1 MRCLT
6 LGSLAVAC
14 VIGCGTTALAQ
25 PSTLGMVTIVLVEGS
40 LEPGASSELPPAAAK
55 ALADMKD
62 FLPFKSFRLV
72 DGASM
77 VNVPGFARERFDS
90 TIRLRGSTYD
100 YEIAT
105 SAKAEQSRVQLQFV
119 LRQLGSE
126 QTPEGQDIAQ
136 RVVEDLRN
144 ALRVEQDRRLVLER
158 EMIWLSQRYGE
169 MHPDRVR
176 QRIELEESAS
186 RIRSLEQRIQEAG
199 RGPFMT
205 RTSEPVTLIDT
216 ILTMRLGETVAVG
229 TSRLGGGKA
238 LIALVTALPPTPPT
252 RRF

>member
-14 VIGCGTTALAQ
+14 VIGSGTTALAQ
-25 PSTLGMVTIVLVEGS
+25 ESTLGAVTIVLVEGS
-40 LEPGASSELPPAAAK
+40 LEPGAASELPPAAQK
-55 ALADMKD
+55 ALDDMKD

-77 VNVPGFARERFDS
+77 VNVPGFVRERFDS

-126 QTPEGQDIAQ
+126 LTPEGREGAERITQ
-136 RVVEDLRN
+136 DLRN
-144 ALRVEQDRRLVLER
+144 ALRAELER
-158 EMIWLSQRYGE
+158 HRGLEAQMTVLADRLGDR
-169 MHPDRVR
+169 HPDMER
-176 QRIELEESAS
+176 QRQLIKQSAS
-186 RIRSLEQRIQEAG
+186 RIRSLEARIQEAA

-205 RTSEPVTLIDT
+205 RTTEPVTLIDT

-238 LIALVTALPPTPPT
+238 LIALVTALPPT